1 MPRPP
6 SRRHPTTPLST
17 RAGLLQISL
26 AGVLWGTG
34 GLAVQIVRDVLPMS
48 VLVIS
53 AWRMGIAAL
62 VLVAAVVLTRQ
73 YAGVVTLLRTRPGYA
88 VLVGTATAAY
98 QALYFVSVVNVGV
111 TVATVVSLGL
121 APVLLTVGEALRDRR
136 VPDRAHLLVLG
147 AALTGLLL
155 VSGTAHAGES
165 GPHPGLGLLAAVAS
179 GTAYALTTAFGRPLA
194 QVTSPLALTTT
205 TTGIGALAL
214 LPLAAVSALA
224 GSPVLTTDPVAAGT
238 LIYLGVMTMALAY
251 GLLYAGLR
259 TTPGS
264 AAVIATLL
272 EPVTAA
278 LVAAAVLDERLGG
291 LGIVG
296 TALILLAV
304 AGLGRRPVVPP
315 G

>member
-1 MPRPP
+1 MSSPV
-6 SRRHPTTPLST
+6 TTRST
-17 RAGLLQISL
+17 TRSARAGLIQISL

-34 GLAVQIVRDVLPMS
+34 GLAVQVVRDELPMS

-62 VLVAAVVLTRQ
+62 ALAAVLVLTRQ
-73 YAGVVTLLRTRPGYA
+73 SAGVVELLRTRPAYA

-98 QALYFVSVVNVGV
+98 QALYFASVVNVGV

-121 APVLLTVGEALRDRR
+121 APVLLTVGEAVRDRR
-136 VPDRAHLLVLG
+136 APDRTQLLVLA

-155 VSGTAHAGES
+155 VSGSADSGTS
-165 GPHPGLGLLAAVAS
+165 GPHPVLGLLAAVGS
-179 GTAYALTTAFGRPLA
+179 GTAYALTTALGRPLA
-194 QVTSPLALTTT
+194 QVSSPLALTTT
-205 TTGIGALAL
+205 TTTVGAIAL
-214 LPLAAVSALA
+214 LPLAGVSALT
-224 GSPVLTTDPVAAGT
+224 GSPVLTADPVAAGT
-238 LIYLGVMTMALAY
+238 LLYLGVMTMALAY

-264 AAVIATLL
+264 AAVVATLL

-278 LVAAAVLDERLGG
+278 LVAAAFLDERLGV
-291 LGIVG
+291 LGVTG

-304 AGLGRRPVVPP
+304 AGLGRRSSVPP

>member
-1 MPRPP
+1 M
-6 SRRHPTTPLST
+6 SSSHPITLSA
-17 RAGLLQISL
+17 RAGLLQVSL

-34 GLAVQIVRDVLPMS
+34 GLAVQVVRDVLPMS

-62 VLVAAVVLTRQ
+62 VLVAVLLLTRQ
-73 YAGVVTLLRTRPGYA
+73 GAGVLALLRSRPGHA
-88 VLVGTATAAY
+88 VAVGTATAAY

-111 TVATVVSLGL
+111 TVSTVVSLGL
-121 APVLLTVGEALRDRR
+121 APVLLTAGEAVHDRR
-136 VPDRAHLLVLG
+136 VPDRTHLLVLG
-147 AALTGLLL
+147 AALAGLLL
-155 VSGTAHAGES
+155 VSGTAHAGET
-165 GPHPGLGLLAAVAS
+165 GPHPVLGLLAAVGS
-179 GTAYALTTAFGRPLA
+179 GSAYALTTAIGRPLA
-194 QVTSPLALTTT
+194 QVTSPLTLTTT
-205 TTGIGALAL
+205 TTTVGALAL
-214 LPLAAVSALA
+214 LPLGVAAALT

-238 LIYLGVMTMALAY
+238 LLYLGVMTMALAY

-264 AAVIATLL
+264 AAVVATLL

-278 LVAAAVLDERLGG
+278 LVAAAFLDERLGVA
-291 LGIVG
+291 GIAG

-304 AGLGRRPVVPP
+304 AGLGRKPVVPP